1 MRLLKPTCEIIP
13 QKPGVDGVYQQI
25 EIAGRTCYKSD
36 NKITADSAFRFVDN
50 LIRNK
55 HFAMLEHGTVY
66 LTVIDDNFE
75 MQHDLL
81 SPDVIGDYQKN
92 KFSIVNSRNEVAY
105 ITTNLR
111 VLLENDWL
119 EDLQYLCEPTE
130 YHEKRITVRF
140 GTQIAISREFNRHRI
155 NSMAEQ
161 STIYCNYST
170 DKFNSSVGVN
180 EPSFIED
187 LTAAA
192 YKISEDVTNDPDAV
206 FEKMCAEIL
215 KFCPEEYAAD
225 TSWGIIDW
233 WLFGNLASERSY
245 IEMLKLGA
253 KPHQAR
259 TVLPLDTHTELVH
272 TASESGWRNFLYLRD
287 SHSTGFQHPDAEKL
301 ALKLKNLLAL

>member
-66 LTVIDDNFE
+66 L
-75 MQHDLL
+75 
-81 SPDVIGDYQKN
+81 
-92 KFSIVNSRNEVAY
+92 VNSDSQDTEFIDKYKLNKYSVINIVDSVAY
-105 ITTNLR
+105 VTTNMR
-111 VLLENDWL
+111 VIVENDWDG
-119 EDLQYLCEPTE
+119 DLDGEYTFACEPTE
-130 YHEKRITVRF
+130 HHEKRITVRF

-259 TVLPLDTHTELVH
+259 AVLPLDTHTELVH

-301 ALKLKNLLAL
+301 ALKLKSLLAL